1 MEYFYGYPQPQQWI
15 RTSEE
20 EEKAKECVW
29 ANRGKARTN
38 THARGLPVHRGRGVV
53 SNNHRN
59 ITSNFCAS
67 EETSGSKT
75 VIEYSKVA
83 LLK

>member
-38 THARGLPVHRGRGVV
+38 THARTWITCAQRQGR
-53 SNNHRN
+53 RQQ
-59 ITSNFCAS
+59 
-67 EETSGSKT
+67 
-75 VIEYSKVA
+75 
-83 LLK
+83 